1 MYINEIF
8 DKLGNLGNTEEIVI
22 SFQYHLDGII
32 KWRIVCREFCVYT
45 RSIWDLV
52 LSRSSCKSLKRF
64 WYKLLSKKEE
74 NGGRCGRKVNAKIK
88 FFRIWRYIRCR
99 ELRTKQKESAICT
112 FTFSSYV
119 QHLPRFVLCFS
130 NWSAR
135 EATDK
140 TQMFFFFFFL
150 TKLHCQVPW
159 IQIIS
164 ANGNLSLNSLGLK
177 ALFRVSFLTIRI
189 RKEESHVDSFFLL
202 TCNLSKRINILN
214 DLRYNII
221 YNKNYIVI

>member
-8 DKLGNLGNTEEIVI
+8 DKLSNLGNTEEI
-22 SFQYHLDGII
+22 SFQNRIDGII
-32 KWRIVCREFCVYT
+32 KWIVCTEFCVYT
-45 RSIWDLV
+45 RNTWHLV

-64 WYKLLSKKEE
+64 WYKLSSKKEE
-74 NGGRCGRKVNAKIK
+74 NGEERYGRKVNAKIK

-140 TQMFFFFFFL
+140 TQTFFFFFFL

-189 RKEESHVDSFFLL
+189 RKEESHVDSFFLS